1 MIPADSQGG
10 VRATAEHPEGGYM
23 AVSPFGI
30 VNPFATLAS
39 GPYQGMGSYNPA
51 VALPQ
56 VVQLLQTIPQ
66 QLQQLQQLEWAQ
78 QQQLQQIQ
86 QLFQVVAYQVQH
98 LTQQLAAQGQQL
110 GAQGSFGAIAPQS
123 LTSPFQTMLSPSAF
137 STQPL
142 NVM

>member
-1 MIPADSQGG
+1 
-10 VRATAEHPEGGYM
+10 M

-30 VNPFATLAS
+30 GNPFATLAS
-39 GPYQGMGSYNPA
+39 GPYQGIGSYNPA

-56 VVQLLQTIPQ
+56 VVQLLQIVPQ

-86 QLFQVVAYQVQH
+86 QLFQVVAHQVQH
-98 LTQQLAAQGQQL
+98 LTQQLGT
-110 GAQGSFGAIAPQS
+110 QGSFGAIAPQS
-123 LTSPFQTMLSPSAF
+123 LTSPFQPMLSPSAY

-142 NVM
+142 PVM

>member
-1 MIPADSQGG
+1 MVLADSQRGM
-10 VRATAEHPEGGYM
+10 RATAEHPEGGYM

-30 VNPFATLAS
+30 GNPFATLGS

-86 QLFQVVAYQVQH
+86 QLFQVVAYQ
-98 LTQQLAAQGQQL
+98 GQQL